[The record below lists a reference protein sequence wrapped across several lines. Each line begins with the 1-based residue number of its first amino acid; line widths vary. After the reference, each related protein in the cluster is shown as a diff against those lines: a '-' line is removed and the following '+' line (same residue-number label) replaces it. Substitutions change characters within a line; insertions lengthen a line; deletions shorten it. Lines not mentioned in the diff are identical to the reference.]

1 MLNELGYKRK
11 TYDEIIEGKIQR
23 AKELFGE
30 DIETDETTALGKFIR
45 INAYDQ
51 ALAEEEAEA
60 IYYARFPNTATG
72 VSLDRL
78 CAFVGISRN
87 SAEHSRYEVQV
98 NGTAGAIIPFGFLV
112 STESEIDFYNTSETE
127 IGEDGT
133 CKINVECVTAGTIGN
148 VNAGEIN
155 IIKNPSADEQTPKS

>member
-11 TYDEIIEGKIQR
+11 TYDDIIEGKIQR

-30 DIETDETTALGKFIR
+30 DIETDETTPLGKFIR

-60 IYYARFPNTATG
+60 IYYARFPNTAVG

-78 CAFVGISRN
+78 CTFVGISRS
-87 SAEHSRYEVQV
+87 SAVPSQYRVKV
-98 NGTAGAIIPFGFLV
+98 KGAVGAAVPFGFFLN
-112 STESEIDFYNTSETE
+112 SEKGIVFFYNSHKE
-127 IGEDGT
+127 I
-133 CKINVECVTAGTIGN
+133 
-148 VNAGEIN
+148 
-155 IIKNPSADEQTPKS
+155 